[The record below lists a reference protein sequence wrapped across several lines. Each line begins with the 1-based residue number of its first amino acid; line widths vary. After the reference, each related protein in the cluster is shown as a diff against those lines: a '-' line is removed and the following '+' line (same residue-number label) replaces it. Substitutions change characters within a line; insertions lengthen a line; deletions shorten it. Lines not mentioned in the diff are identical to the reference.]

1 MTVAFVCC
9 IMLANRVDMRAL
21 SAVRTG
27 SCRTDEKGVCPLRF
41 ACRIPLMIIVGLVP
55 LLFSD
60 DYRGFIMSKNTR
72 TRTLIDMVIL
82 AVAVALNV
90 VLSRFLSFS
99 TWNMKFSLIFLT
111 IAFAARRNGVIGGAV
126 VGGLGDFIGA
136 IMFPIGPY
144 YPLFTLTA
152 VLDGIVM
159 GLFLKKGQGVRQV
172 VPAVLI
178 NQLFGSLV
186 LNSLW
191 ISLLYNSRVSDFIA
205 LRSLQTL
212 IMIVIECTLLL
223 LLGRSKQYSKL
234 VAVGK

>member
-1 MTVAFVCC
+1 
-9 IMLANRVDMRAL
+9 
-21 SAVRTG
+21 
-27 SCRTDEKGVCPLRF
+27 
-41 ACRIPLMIIVGLVP
+41 
-55 LLFSD
+55 
-60 DYRGFIMSKNTR
+60 MSKNTR